1 MPATVEILSIP
12 LGSQLTS
19 TIGRNGPDDLND
31 FPVLLIFSENV
42 DLTRSGVSVSAGS
55 SIVAF
60 EGKNSVYKATI
71 RPPQTSGIVTVT
83 VNRNAVSQGN
93 PQTTKDIRVSTTFPD
108 ADAAVPTQLFSV
120 QGIGGNG
127 IAVSAT
133 EIFLNNQRNI
143 HRLSHAGV
151 LRETIDHGYVS
162 FPGPLDYFN
171 GQLIYGSRQTSGGS
185 LSLPSIVRMYYHS
198 TIGITKTAKGYLRR
212 QNSGVFLHLF
222 ANPRTGVTVDAY
234 SRSSS
239 TRIASQGDLIYGSG
253 PWTLSAL
260 TDDNELR
267 LIRRLNIQQ
276 NASDIATY
284 RDRLFILSG
293 RTVYTLDIRKYRP
306 LARNTKTT
314 IYPVILPYLPHQ
326 QTQTLD
332 LSVYS
337 PNAEKIIFDVGF
349 SLPNWLSI
357 DTQNRLQISTGT
369 MQAGEVRTCL
379 LKLRGINRIDS
390 VEFSFYLVIEEQSP
404 RWRDIEN
411 LTMKANSSYDL
422 FQLVSNATRI
432 ELHPNY
438 ALPTGASLANG
449 IFTVGTTGGQIGFRA
464 FNDRT
469 RQWADMDNTTGV
481 F

>member
-42 DLTRSGVSVSAGS
+42 DLMRSGVSVSAGS

-71 RPPQTSGIVTVT
+71 RPPQTAGIVTVT

-93 PQTTKDIRVSTTFPD
+93 PQTTKDIRVSTRFPD
-108 ADAAVPTQLFSV
+108 VDAEVPTQLFSV

-212 QNSGVFLHLF
+212 QNSPAGVFLHLF

-239 TRIASQGDLIYGSG
+239 TRIASQGDLIYGSESVD
-253 PWTLSAL
+253 P
-260 TDDNELR
+260 
-267 LIRRLNIQQ
+267 
-276 NASDIATY
+276 
-284 RDRLFILSG
+284 
-293 RTVYTLDIRKYRP
+293 
-306 LARNTKTT
+306 
-314 IYPVILPYLPHQ
+314 
-326 QTQTLD
+326 
-332 LSVYS
+332 LSV
-337 PNAEKIIFDVGF
+337 
-349 SLPNWLSI
+349 
-357 DTQNRLQISTGT
+357 NR
-369 MQAGEVRTCL
+369 R
-379 LKLRGINRIDS
+379 
-390 VEFSFYLVIEEQSP
+390 
-404 RWRDIEN
+404 
-411 LTMKANSSYDL
+411 
-422 FQLVSNATRI
+422 
-432 ELHPNY
+432 
-438 ALPTGASLANG
+438 
-449 IFTVGTTGGQIGFRA
+449 
-464 FNDRT
+464 
-469 RQWADMDNTTGV
+469 
-481 F
+481 

>member
-1 MPATVEILSIP
+1 MRLK
-12 LGSQLTS
+12 
-19 TIGRNGPDDLND
+19 
-31 FPVLLIFSENV
+31 F
-42 DLTRSGVSVSAGS
+42 
-55 SIVAF
+55 
-60 EGKNSVYKATI
+60 
-71 RPPQTSGIVTVT
+71 
-83 VNRNAVSQGN
+83 
-93 PQTTKDIRVSTTFPD
+93 
-108 ADAAVPTQLFSV
+108 
-120 QGIGGNG
+120 
-127 IAVSAT
+127 
-133 EIFLNNQRNI
+133 FLNNQRNI

-212 QNSGVFLHLF
+212 RGSPAGVFLHLF

-293 RTVYTLDIRKYRP
+293 GTVYTLDIRKYRP

-314 IYPVILPYLPHQ
+314 IYPVFANEGDTI
-326 QTQTLD
+326 D
-332 LSVYS
+332 LKQFS
-337 PNAEKIIFDVGF
+337 PDAERIVFDVGYDKQ
-349 SLPNWLSI
+349 SQLSI
-357 DTQNRLQISTGT
+357 NSSNQTRPGVRCANVFGETQSDQQNRRDRDRQFRILSDCPSGSCARLAKRIGIDNASRKQ
-369 MQAGEVRTCL
+369 
-379 LKLRGINRIDS
+379 LRPVPVGPRCRRHIVSERSDS
-390 VEFSFYLVIEEQSP
+390 VGRVFRVQWCFHN
-404 RWRDIEN
+404 RD
-411 LTMKANSSYDL
+411 SRR
-422 FQLVSNATRI
+422 RI
-432 ELHPNY
+432 ALHG
-438 ALPTGASLANG
+438 TERGAKCAYCHHDRCRSGNG
-449 IFTVGTTGGQIGFRA
+449 I
-464 FNDRT
+464 
-469 RQWADMDNTTGV
+469 
-481 F
+481 

>member
-1 MPATVEILSIP
+1 M
-12 LGSQLTS
+12 S
-19 TIGRNGPDDLND
+19 TR
-31 FPVLLIFSENV
+31 
-42 DLTRSGVSVSAGS
+42 
-55 SIVAF
+55 
-60 EGKNSVYKATI
+60 
-71 RPPQTSGIVTVT
+71 
-83 VNRNAVSQGN
+83 
-93 PQTTKDIRVSTTFPD
+93 FPD

-143 HRLSHAGV
+143 HRLSHAGA

-185 LSLPSIVRMYYHS
+185 LSLPSLVRMYYHS

-222 ANPRTGVTVDAY
+222 ANPRSGVTVDAY

-239 TRIASQGDLIYGSG
+239 TKIASQGDLIYGSG

-267 LIRRLNIQQ
+267 LIRILNIQQ

-314 IYPVILPYLPHQ
+314 IYPMFANEGDTIDLKQFSPDAERSCLMWVTINSRNSPLTAAINSSWGQ
-326 QTQTLD
+326 VRKRVCETQSD
-332 LSVYS
+332 Q
-337 PNAEKIIFDVGF
+337 
-349 SLPNWLSI
+349 
-357 DTQNRLQISTGT
+357 QNRRDRDRQFRVLSDCPSGSCARLAKRIGIDNASRKQ
-369 MQAGEVRTCL
+369 
-379 LKLRGINRIDS
+379 LRPVPVGPRCRRHIVSERSDS
-390 VEFSFYLVIEEQSP
+390 VGRVFRVQWCFHN
-404 RWRDIEN
+404 RD
-411 LTMKANSSYDL
+411 SRR
-422 FQLVSNATRI
+422 RI
-432 ELHPNY
+432 ALHS
-438 ALPTGASLANG
+438 TERGAKCAYCHHDRYRSGNG
-449 IFTVGTTGGQIGFRA
+449 I
-464 FNDRT
+464 
-469 RQWADMDNTTGV
+469 
-481 F
+481 